1 MRFAPYTF
9 MLRLNSRFN
18 RRSIDFLLNP
28 DLLGSSIPDCAH
40 RPYVHPN
47 NKKSDD
53 HVDPEIVVYIS
64 YSKSVSIE

>member
-1 MRFAPYTF
+1 MLAY
-9 MLRLNSRFN
+9 MLRLNPRFD

-28 DLLGSSIPDCAH
+28 DLLGSFIPNSAH

-53 HVDPEIVVYIS
+53 HVDPEIVVCIS
-64 YSKSVSIE
+64 YSKDVSIE